1 MKACQFVA
9 LSAALTFVLALEP
22 ASAADDAPQQQKKG
36 QFQKGQKGEKGQFQK
51 GQFQK
56 GQFQAQ
62 NFQRPGG
69 GGSLLST
76 AALEKLNLS
85 AEQKEKYTK
94 LDEEYKD
101 KAKANGEKIREA
113 FQSKDKDKIA
123 EAMQSLRTEGQ
134 KLREDYLAKVEGF
147 LNSDQKK
154 TFEEVKAQRPGG
166 FGGIGGG
173 RGGAPGQVL
182 SPGLQ
187 ERLKLSD
194 EQKKKV
200 EDLQKDL
207 DNKINGI
214 LNDEQRKQLDEI
226 KKGGGQPPRR
236 PNPST

>member
-1 MKACQFVA
+1 MKACKFVA

-22 ASAADDAPQQQKKG
+22 ASAADDAQQQQKKG

-51 GQFQK
+51 GQFQ
-56 GQFQAQ
+56 AQ
-62 NFQRPGG
+62 NFQLPGRS
-69 GGSLLST
+69 GGSLLS
-76 AALEKLNLS
+76 AEALEKLKLS

-94 LDEEYKD
+94 FDEEYKD

-154 TFEEVKAQRPGG
+154 TFDEVKAQRPGG
-166 FGGIGGG
+166 FGGFGG

-187 ERLKLSD
+187 DRLKLSD